1 MLDFIKNTSISR
13 TKHESSAR
21 DPTKNNYIN
30 IISDNVKLLKPADH
44 SFKEEHFVKG
54 LIEI

>member
-21 DPTKNNYIN
+21 DPTKNNYVN
-30 IISDNVKLLKPADH
+30 IISDNVKLLKPANH
-44 SFKEEHFVKG
+44 SFKEENFVKG